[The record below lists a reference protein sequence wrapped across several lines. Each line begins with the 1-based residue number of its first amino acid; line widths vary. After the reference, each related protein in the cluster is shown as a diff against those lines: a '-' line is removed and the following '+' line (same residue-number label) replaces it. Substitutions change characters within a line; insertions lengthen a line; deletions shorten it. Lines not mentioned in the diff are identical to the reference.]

1 MKKKILLYGD
11 LTLNIVDGSSVWL
24 ASVAKLLSQDKN
36 NVVDILLKDKLTSN
50 VLADELLFKD
60 NVNLVDA
67 CDFVP
72 KTYFVD
78 SSNIV
83 KVMTAA
89 DKLRDYSCIIVRG
102 FEVVRAIVKD
112 DHLSTKLIPYITNF
126 CHDKDKISQAE
137 KDTLSY
143 IYNRVNQFFVQ
154 TKQMGDYLKDVLG
167 VDGEKFQILNPMIF
181 KDGIKTPKKKK
192 KSIVYAGK
200 LAREWNILELIE
212 IMDRLYKIDSEI
224 TLHMISG
231 KVNRDLADRQDE
243 IFGKLNSMPNV
254 VFHGSLPKNETTE
267 IINSCELGYSFRS
280 STIDNDGSLELSS
293 KVLEYCFCSVPL
305 ILRKTKMHSDVLGED
320 YPLYTESVDECVE
333 KILDYFGNSE
343 KYEEFRKTLPEKVER
358 FSPENVYK
366 NVYRAL
372 EKFPSK
378 KMRLLI
384 SGHDLKFIKQ
394 LFPYFQQEFELTVQ
408 EYPEYSHLNVKESKK
423 LLQKAD
429 IIWCE
434 WLLLNAEWYSANVRS
449 FQKLFIRAHKF
460 EIAKKYGYKVNWQNV
475 TKLITVAYYW
485 QEQFIE
491 KFRVP
496 RQKVQ
501 VINNFI
507 NVESYSAEKED
518 GYKYN
523 IGMIGI
529 LPKLKGFARAID
541 ILKVLKEHDPR
552 YKLYIA
558 GKRPEEFAN
567 TWNVPEQKQ
576 YYLDTFKRI
585 DDLGLTDSVIY
596 TGWVKTTDFLKNIG
610 YTLSLS
616 DKTFPESFHV
626 APFEG
631 MASGGVG
638 LAIYWDGIEYVYPE
652 DVIEQSPEDIAK
664 RIIELNGDDEK
675 YRELSQKGK
684 NFVKENY
691 DLPIIWD
698 SIAKALGCNGG
709 MK

>member
-1 MKKKILLYGD
+1 MKRKILLYGD

-24 ASVAKLLSQDKN
+24 SSVAKLLSQDKN

-50 VLADELLFKD
+50 VLANELLYKD

-67 CDFVP
+67 CEFIP

-83 KVMTAA
+83 KIMTAA

-102 FEVVRAIVKD
+102 FEVVQKIVKN
-112 DHLSTKLIPYITNF
+112 DHLASKLIPYLTNF
-126 CHDKDKISQAE
+126 CHDKDKITNSE
-137 KDTLSY
+137 KQKLSF

-154 TKQMGDYLKDVLG
+154 TVQMGDYLKDVLG
-167 VDGEKFQILNPMIF
+167 VHGEKFQILNPMIF
-181 KDGIKTPKKKK
+181 KDSIKSLEKKK

-231 KVNRDLADRQDE
+231 KVNRDLADMQNK
-243 IFGKLNSMPNV
+243 IFSKLSSMPNV
-254 VFHGSLPKNETTE
+254 VFYGSLPKNETTE

-280 STIDNDGSLELSS
+280 TSIDNDGSLELSS
-293 KVLEYCFCSVPL
+293 KVLEYCFCGVPL
-305 ILRKTKMHSDVLGED
+305 ILRKTRMHSDVLGED

-333 KILDYFGNSE
+333 KILDYFSNTE
-343 KYEEFRKTLPEKVER
+343 KYKEFKETLPQKVER

-366 NVYRAL
+366 NVSLAL

-384 SGHDLKFIKQ
+384 SGHDLKFIKP
-394 LFPYFQQEFELTVQ
+394 LFPYFETEFELTVQ
-408 EYPEYSHLNVKESKK
+408 ENPEYTYLNIKESKK
-423 LLQKAD
+423 LLKKAD
-429 IIWCE
+429 IVWCE
-434 WLLLNAEWYSANVRS
+434 WLLLNAQWYSNNVRS

-460 EIAKKYGYKVNWQNV
+460 EIAKYYGSKVKWENV
-475 TKLITVAYYW
+475 DKLITVAYFW

-491 KFRVP
+491 KFHVP
-496 RQKVQ
+496 REKVQ

-507 NVESYSAEKED
+507 DVESYSTEKED

-529 LPKLKGFARAID
+529 LPKLKGFDRAID
-541 ILKVLKEHDPR
+541 ILKELKENDSR
-552 YKLYIA
+552 YKLYVA
-558 GKRPEEFAN
+558 GKRPEEFPN
-567 TWNVPEQKQ
+567 TWNVPEQKK
-576 YYLDTFKRI
+576 YYLDVFKKI
-585 DDLGLTDSVIY
+585 EDLELTDSVIY
-596 TGWVKTTDFLKNIG
+596 SGWVKTNDFLKNIG

-652 DVIEQSPEDIAK
+652 EVIEKSPSDIAK
-664 RIIELNGDDEK
+664 RILDLNGNDEK
-675 YRELSQKGK
+675 YSELSAKSK
-684 NFVKENY
+684 NFVKDNY
-691 DLPIIWD
+691 DIPIIWE
-698 SIAKALGCNGG
+698 SIAEALCCNGG
-709 MK
+709 IK

>member
-11 LTLNIVDGSSVWL
+11 LTLNVVDGSSVWL

-67 CDFVP
+67 CEFIP

-83 KVMTAA
+83 KIMIAA

-102 FEVVRAIVKD
+102 FEVVQKIVKN
-112 DHLSTKLIPYITNF
+112 DHLASKLIPYLTNF
-126 CHDKDKISQAE
+126 CHDKDAITDSE
-137 KDTLSY
+137 KKKLSY
-143 IYNRVNQFFVQ
+143 IYSRVNQFFVQ

-167 VDGEKFQILNPMIF
+167 VDGVKFQILNPMIF
-181 KDGIKTPKKKK
+181 KDSIKAPKKKK

-200 LAREWNILELIE
+200 IAKEWNILELIE
-212 IMDRLYKIDSEI
+212 IMDRLYEIDSEI
-224 TLHMISG
+224 TLHMIG
-231 KVNRDLADRQDE
+231 DKFNRDLAARKNE
-243 IFGKLNSMPNV
+243 ILEKFKSMPNV
-254 VFHGSLPKNETTE
+254 VFYGSLPKSETTE

-280 STIDNDGSLELSS
+280 TAIDNDESLELSS

-305 ILRKTKMHSDVLGED
+305 LLRKTKMHSDVLGED
-320 YPLYTESVDECVE
+320 YPLYTESVQECVE
-333 KILDYFGNSE
+333 KILGYFGESE

-378 KMRLLI
+378 KLRLLVT
-384 SGHDLKFIKQ
+384 GHDLKFIKQ
-394 LFPYFQQEFELTVQ
+394 LFPKFQEEFELTVQ
-408 EYPEYSHLNVKESKK
+408 EYPEYTHLNISESKK
-423 LLQKAD
+423 LLKKAD

-434 WLLLNAEWYSANVRS
+434 WLLLNAKWYSNHIYS
-449 FQKLFIRAHKF
+449 FQKLIIRAHKF
-460 EIAKKYGYKVNWQNV
+460 EISKQYGKDVNWNNV
-475 TKLITVAYYW
+475 DKLITVAYYW
-485 QEQFIE
+485 QEQFME
-491 KFRVP
+491 KFNVP
-496 RQKVQ
+496 RHKVT

-507 NVESYSAEKED
+507 DVNNYNSEKEE

-529 LPKLKGFARAID
+529 LPKLKGFSRAVD
-541 ILKVLKEHDPR
+541 VLKKLKEHDPR

-558 GKRPEEFAN
+558 GKRPEEFSN

-576 YYLDTFKRI
+576 YYLDTFKKI
-585 DDLGLTDSVIY
+585 EELGLKDSVIY

-616 DKTFPESFHV
+616 DKTFPESFHI

-652 DVIEQSPEDIAK
+652 YVIEDSPANIAR
-664 RIIELNGDDEK
+664 RIIELNSNDHE
-675 YRELSQKGK
+675 YRELSQKSK
-684 NFVKENY
+684 QFVTENY
-691 DLPIIWD
+691 DISIIGD
-698 SIAKALGCNGG
+698 CISKLLDGG
-709 MK
+709 RK

>member
-24 ASVAKLLSQDKN
+24 SSVAKLLSQDKN

-50 VLADELLFKD
+50 VLANELLFKD

-67 CDFVP
+67 CEFIP

-83 KVMTAA
+83 KIMTAA

-102 FEVVRAIVKD
+102 FEVVQKIVKN
-112 DHLSTKLIPYITNF
+112 DHLASKLIPYLTNF
-126 CHDKDKISQAE
+126 CHDKDKITNSE
-137 KDTLSY
+137 KQKLSF

-154 TKQMGDYLKDVLG
+154 TVQMGDYLKDVLG
-167 VDGEKFQILNPMIF
+167 VDGEKFKILNPMIF
-181 KDGIKTPKKKK
+181 KDNIKTPEKKK

-231 KVNRDLADRQDE
+231 KVNRDLADMQNK
-243 IFGKLNSMPNV
+243 IFSKLSSMPNV
-254 VFHGSLPKNETTE
+254 VFYGSLPKNETTE

-280 STIDNDGSLELSS
+280 TSIDNDGSLELSS
-293 KVLEYCFCSVPL
+293 KVLEYCFCGVPL
-305 ILRKTKMHSDVLGED
+305 ILRKTRMHSDVLGED
-320 YPLYTESVDECVE
+320 YPLYTESVDECVD
-333 KILDYFGNSE
+333 KILDYFSNTE
-343 KYEEFRKTLPEKVER
+343 KYKEFKETLPQKVER

-366 NVYRAL
+366 NVSLAL

-384 SGHDLKFIKQ
+384 SGHDLKFIKP
-394 LFPYFQQEFELTVQ
+394 LFPYFETEFELTVQ
-408 EYPEYSHLNVKESKK
+408 ENPEYTYLNIKESKK
-423 LLQKAD
+423 LLKKAD
-429 IIWCE
+429 IVWCE
-434 WLLLNAEWYSANVRS
+434 WLLLNAQWYSNNVRS

-460 EIAKKYGYKVNWQNV
+460 EIAKYYGSKVKWENV
-475 TKLITVAYYW
+475 DKLITVAYFW

-491 KFRVP
+491 KFHVP
-496 RQKVQ
+496 REKVQ

-507 NVESYSAEKED
+507 DVKSYETEKED

-529 LPKLKGFARAID
+529 LPKLKGFDRAID
-541 ILKVLKEHDPR
+541 ILKELKENDSR
-552 YKLYIA
+552 YKLYVA

-567 TWNVPEQKQ
+567 TWNVPEQKK
-576 YYLDTFKRI
+576 YYLDVFKKI
-585 DDLGLTDSVIY
+585 EDLGLSDSVIY
-596 TGWVKTTDFLKNIG
+596 SGWVKTTDFLKNIG

-616 DKTFPESFHV
+616 DKTFPESFHL

-652 DVIEQSPEDIAK
+652 EVIEKSPSDIAK
-664 RIIELNGDDEK
+664 RILDLNGNDEK
-675 YRELSQKGK
+675 YSELSAKSK
-684 NFVKENY
+684 NFVKDNY
-691 DLPIIWD
+691 DIPIIWE
-698 SIAKALGCNGG
+698 SIAKALCCNGG
-709 MK
+709 IK